1 MLSLSLSSCSSPSKK
16 EESTPQVSGLKE
28 LTCYVSWSNP
38 EYRDRYLSG
47 LGMDKDERSRRNLD
61 IPIWQNDAFL
71 ITNVTDKTVSVLFDF
86 SDKNGV
92 KYLGDIMDKNFDLEG
107 YEFSEELIVDIKS
120 FPIIIDKK
128 ELSALIKDKKYEQVQ
143 CLEFKEA
150 QNPHSPAKY
159 EE

>member
-16 EESTPQVSGLKE
+16 EESNPQVSDLKE
-28 LTCYVSWSNP
+28 LTCYVSWSSP

-47 LGMDKDERSRRNLD
+47 LGMDKDDRSRRNLD

-71 ITNVTDKTVSVLFDF
+71 ITNVTDKTASVLFDF
-86 SDKNGV
+86 SDKNGA

-107 YEFSEELIVDIKS
+107 YQFSEELIVDIKS

-128 ELSALIKDKKYEQVQ
+128 ELSDLIRDKKYEQVQ

-150 QNPHSPAKY
+150 QTAPVKY
-159 EE
+159 DE